1 MGHRKHSQPRRGS
14 MAYSPRGRAKS
25 MEARIRGWAD
35 IKSDE
40 PRLLAHAGF
49 KAGCIQI
56 VSIDDHEHT
65 PNHGKQLVT
74 LGTVIVTPPFV
85 VIGIRGYSKDAN
97 GLHASFDVYA
107 KDTPKNVEKAFKIK
121 VNDEGIE
128 NAEKS
133 LPLKR
138 KPRFWEANADYES
151 EIKDQ
156 IRQISS
162 KRR

>member
-1 MGHRKHSQPRRGS
+1 
-14 MAYSPRGRAKS
+14 
-25 MEARIRGWAD
+25 MEARIRAWPD

-74 LGTVIVTPPFV
+74 IVTVIVTPPFV
-85 VIGIRGYSKDAN
+85 VIGIRGYSKDVN

-121 VNDEGIE
+121 VNDEGIYSKMI
-128 NAEKS
+128 NS
-133 LPLKR
+133 NINSR
-138 KPRFWEANADYES
+138 
-151 EIKDQ
+151 EIEELRHK
-156 IRQISS
+156 INRNKYFNI
-162 KRR
+162 KT